1 MLRNS
6 LLAVL
11 FVFATMFASAQVLSP
26 SEMSDDGMRVLQDK
40 YFDQLKAFGDE
51 ARGHNFPFQF
61 SFSRIVD
68 VAQPEQAAVDQ
79 RSIHFDHYDGRVD
92 LVITG
97 NYFASYSDKLMDYNH
112 RVRQDFSDVVLPLL
126 RMVVPRLAGAGD
138 FQGYAFEISHHL
150 RGRMM
155 GVGAERAENLVFVF
169 PKSVAERLVQATTV
183 DQRQA
188 AVLDAQLLVDG
199 EPFTMWLTGDPPKGD
214 EHPRKLSKP
223 VAAEV
228 ATLQPVAMAQP
239 IDPTVNPKLLGLPT
253 PPPRIVNAEMLG
265 NLAVE
270 YDAGISR
277 MLKELDSQAHFVSYA
292 PPNFIAFHNGAYLQ
306 LGLQTPLDASLTGSS
321 RYKLA
326 ALAFDEHIAHLVRPT
341 LAYFPGDL
349 HFDGIDFSTT
359 VKTSTSP
366 SAESV
371 EFVLPLRALRCYAD
385 FSCTGQQ
392 LLDSG
397 FVLINGDRV
406 ELDLEV
412 AER

>member
-6 LLAVL
+6 LIALL
-11 FVFATMFASAQVLSP
+11 LVFITMSASAQVLSP

-40 YFDQLKAFGDE
+40 YFDQLKAFGAE
-51 ARGHNFPFQF
+51 ARAHKFPYQF
-61 SFSRIVD
+61 SFSRVVD
-68 VAQPEQAAVDQ
+68 VAQPEQGAVDQ
-79 RSIHFDHYDGRVD
+79 RSIHFDRYDGRVD

-97 NYFASYSDKLMDYNH
+97 NYFASYSEKLMDYNH

-126 RMVVPRLAGAGD
+126 NMVVPRLAGAGD
-138 FQGYAFEISHHL
+138 FQGYAFEVSHHL
-150 RGRMM
+150 RGRAL
-155 GVGAERAENLVFVF
+155 GIGAERAENLVFIF
-169 PKSVAERLVQATTV
+169 PKNAAERLVQATTN

-188 AVLDAQLLVDG
+188 AVLDAQVLVDG

-214 EHPRKLSKP
+214 EHPRKLIKP
-223 VAAEV
+223 AASEV
-228 ATLQPVAMAQP
+228 ATLQPVAMTQP

-265 NLAVE
+265 NLAVQ
-270 YDAGISR
+270 YDADISR

-306 LGLQTPLDASLTGSS
+306 VGLQTPLDASLAGSS

-326 ALAFDEHIAHLVRPT
+326 ALAFDEHIAHLVRAT
-341 LAYFPGDL
+341 LAYFPGNVE
-349 HFDGIDFSTT
+349 FDGIDFSTT
-359 VKTSTSP
+359 IKTSVSP

-371 EFVLPLRALRCYAD
+371 EFVLPVKALRCYAD
-385 FSCTGQQ
+385 YSCTGQQ

-406 ELDLEV
+406 QLDLQV
-412 AER
+412 AEK